1 MSATAKEGLL
11 PKQNKSKDS
20 IPSNNNKE
28 SAGQSPVPVQA
39 TYDLLCPKSEIPSYP
54 SPLSAPSVPSQIRPA
69 GPTPAAPS
77 TTVTSYLSLTKP
89 MVSTISS
96 ASALASTSC
105 GAPGTSRPTSPAVQ
119 APAVCLTEES
129 VTPGTPTQ
137 PKTASTVPAKLPI
150 SNNSGG
156 AALTSRKATTPLL
169 SSEAPPVRL
178 RTPSSPRTSSDSAKV
193 KISF

>member
-1 MSATAKEGLL
+1 MAATANQGLL
-11 PKQNKSKDS
+11 QKQNKSKDS

-54 SPLSAPSVPSQIRPA
+54 APQSAPPAPSQIRPA
-69 GPTPAAPS
+69 GPTPAAPC

-137 PKTASTVPAKLPI
+137 PKTVSKLPI

-193 KISF
+193 NISF